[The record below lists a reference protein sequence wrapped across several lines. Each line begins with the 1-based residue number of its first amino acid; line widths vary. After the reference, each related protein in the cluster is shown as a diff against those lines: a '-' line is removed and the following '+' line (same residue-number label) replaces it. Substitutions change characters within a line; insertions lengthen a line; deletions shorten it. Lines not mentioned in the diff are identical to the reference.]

1 MRKYNFNKV
10 MFWHGCSLEN
20 LQYIFRQLFTRT
32 SLESCLWVNISKFAG
47 NNNGGVSTIQKVCI
61 QLIQKDSSSID
72 YKLYFMQFRN

>member
-20 LQYIFRQLFTRT
+20 LLYIFRQLFTRT

-47 NNNGGVSTIQKVCI
+47 NNNGGVSTI
-61 QLIQKDSSSID
+61 
-72 YKLYFMQFRN
+72 